1 MCEDKFEQYMKE
13 ERRYLYE
20 RINLLRLIKPG
31 NNGIRDVFFR
41 YSFTVMG
48 FENMVEHCSYNQTR
62 NFIDSR
68 KFTLSEEEIVSCNQ
82 WLNDYCNAPYTLLK
96 ESIDEF
102 SWGLEQDDT
111 PTGFEQHITATLKKL
126 RDKSMWLTL
135 PDGSETTVGWL
146 AKATTN
152 KKSGI
157 AHIKLDEDMVP
168 YLFDL
173 KQKFT
178 QYQLYNVLGMKSAFS
193 VRIYELMKSYSFRHT
208 IIFEL
213 NELKEL
219 LMVEHV
225 KSYVNYKDFRVK
237 VLEKAQTEINELTD
251 INIEFEP
258 IKTGRKVTSIKFII
272 EEKFKNSRK

>member
-1 MCEDKFEQYMKE
+1 MTFSTVFIVTFSTGI
-13 ERRYLYE
+13 ERRKMTPEESFEIKKSKGYLVVKSNDLIQRNRFELSLPEQKTVAYICSMIQPMQTEESGFQLEYE
-20 RINLLRLIKPG
+20 FKIREYCKICGIDYD
-31 NNGIRDVFFR
+31 NGKNYQDV
-41 YSFTVMG
+41 
-48 FENMVEHCSYNQTR
+48 
-62 NFIDSR
+62 
-68 KFTLSEEEIVSCNQ
+68 K
-82 WLNDYCNAPYTLLK
+82 
-96 ESIDEF
+96 
-102 SWGLEQDDT
+102 
-111 PTGFEQHITATLKKL
+111 ATLKKL

-208 IIFEL
+208 ITFEL
-213 NELKEL
+213 DELKKL
-219 LMVEHV
+219 LMVEDV
-225 KSYVNYKDFRVK
+225 KSYNRFPDFRRK
-237 VLEKAQTEINELTD
+237 VLEKAQLEINELTD

-272 EEKFKNSRK
+272 EEKFKNSRKRIRTSNEKRRL